1 MPISKSKSA
10 HGLRAGYVVLATAI
24 SVFVLVGMLGLAVD
38 LGRIYIAKSEVQAF
52 ADVEAIDAARFLNG
66 KSSGFDA
73 ARAAVAASSN
83 RYDFG
88 TQAIPS
94 TAITVEFSTNKAGPW
109 ESNPSSNPVGYGFVR
124 VTARPSVSLLI
135 MPTLNTATSI
145 NVTGQAVAAQVAQTF
160 PKGGY
165 LPFSPYALVSSDP
178 AGNFGMTV
186 GQEYAFL
193 WPGNAKQQN
202 VCLGN
207 QVNWPAYNFSDNSK
221 TNGSE
226 RGYFEFQS
234 ASDIDDAIM
243 GLIQSSP
250 LAVGD
255 SLAMSNGRKQ
265 STNKTLEDRA
275 YLDTDQ
281 TNYQPN
287 SSGVVPNYT
296 GNGMRLVTMPI
307 NSGSNT
313 SPPNRVLGFGAFL
326 LPLTYPNGGNKTWC
340 AIYMG
345 SRVTG
350 GASSAFQ
357 GAGSYVVRLVN

>member
-1 MPISKSKSA
+1 MSSRIPPLPPSDKQ
-10 HGLRAGYVVLATAI
+10 GYVVLATSI
-24 SVFVLVGMLGLAVD
+24 SVFALIGMLGLALD
-38 LGRIYIAKSEVQAF
+38 LGRVYIAKSEVQAF

-66 KSSGFDA
+66 RSSGFEA
-73 ARAAVAASSN
+73 ARAAVAASAN

-94 TAITVEFSTNKAGPW
+94 SAITVEFSTRKTGPW

-124 VTARPSVSLLI
+124 VTARPSVNLII
-135 MPTLNTATSI
+135 MPALNTASAI
-145 NVTGQAVAAQVAQTF
+145 NVTGQAVAAQIAQTF

-165 LPFSPYALVSSDP
+165 LPFSPYALVASDP
-178 AGNFGMTV
+178 TGNFGMTV
-186 GQEYAFL
+186 GQEYAFI
-193 WPGNAKQQN
+193 WPGNAKQPN

-226 RGYFEFQS
+226 RGYFELQS
-234 ASDIDDAIM
+234 ASDIEDAIM

-250 LAVGD
+250 LAIGN
-255 SLAMSNGRKQ
+255 SLSMSNGRKQ
-265 STNKTLEDRA
+265 STNKVLEDRA
-275 YLDTDQ
+275 YYDTDQ
-281 TNYQPN
+281 NNYLPN
-287 SSGVVPNYT
+287 SSGFAPNYN

-307 NSGSNT
+307 NSGSTT

-326 LPLTYPNGGNKTWC
+326 LPLTYPNGGNRTWC

-350 GASSAFQ
+350 GSSSAFA
-357 GAGSYVVRLVN
+357 GAGSFVVRLVN